1 MPAGRKEK
9 EKRKEKSRATETLD
23 GIGKMKII
31 ITGSEG
37 YIGKRLQERLK
48 QHEEV
53 LNLDIK
59 TGDDITKSLA
69 KYIFFKP
76 DVIFH
81 LAALTSVEDSFKN
94 PKETFRTNVWGTNN
108 IMKLG
113 GKIIFPSSAT
123 VYGNK
128 RLAKEENNLEPQSPY
143 AESKAVGEYFVQYS
157 GLHYTI
163 LRMGNV
169 IGGEPTR
176 VLKALKEGGKI
187 FGDGTH
193 TRDYIHIE
201 DVLDAMIMAI
211 DWEDGIY
218 NIGTG
223 IETSVNQ
230 LADMMGVKKEYAPAK
245 EEQDFISLDISK
257 ASQKGWY
264 PKNKLENYVKRL
276 AKSN

>member
-1 MPAGRKEK
+1 MR
-9 EKRKEKSRATETLD
+9 
-23 GIGKMKII
+23 II

-37 YIGKRLQERLK
+37 YIGRYLQKCLK
-48 QHEEV
+48 QGNEV

-59 TGDDITKSLA
+59 TGNDITKSLT
-69 KYIFFKP
+69 KYLFFKP

-81 LAALTSVEDSFKN
+81 LAAQTSVEDSFKN
-94 PKETFRTNVWGTNN
+94 PKETFRTNILGTNN

-128 RLAKEENNLEPQSPY
+128 RLAKETDYLETQSPY
-143 AESKAVGEYFVQYS
+143 AESKAVAEYFVQYS
-157 GLHYTI
+157 DLHYAI
-163 LRMGNV
+163 LRIGNV

-176 VLKALKEGGKI
+176 VIKSLKEGGKI

-201 DVLDAMIMAI
+201 DVLDAMTMAV
-211 DWEDGIY
+211 DWQDGIY
-218 NIGTG
+218 NIATG

-230 LADMMGVKKEYAPAK
+230 LADMIGVKKEYAPIK
-245 EEQDFISLDISK
+245 EEQKFISLDTYK
-257 ASQKGWY
+257 AAQQGWY
-264 PKNKLENYVKRL
+264 PKKELKDYLKKL
-276 AKSN
+276 